1 VSTTVKVI
9 GGPELTAR
17 LANTEARV
25 RLISAD
31 IDAELAMM
39 WGVVVPLTPVGVT
52 SALRGHW
59 IADPVS
65 IEGTSIIG
73 VLGNPE
79 SYADVME
86 DGRRAGAPPP
96 PSDAIALWVER
107 KMGPD
112 VSPFVVARSIGRKGI
127 KGRKMLA
134 TAEATTLPAREQIRA
149 ATFSRL
155 LEESG

>member
-1 VSTTVKVI
+1 MSTTVRVI
-9 GGPELTAR
+9 GGPELTHR
-17 LANTEARV
+17 LANTPARL
-25 RLISAD
+25 RLIAAD
-31 IDAELAMM
+31 IDAELALM
-39 WGVVVPLTPVGVT
+39 WSTVVPLTPVGVT

-65 IEGTSIIG
+65 VSGGQIVG

-96 PSDAIALWVER
+96 PVDAIALWVER
-107 KMGPD
+107 KLGPD
-112 VSPFVVARSIGRKGI
+112 VSPFVVARSIGAKGI
-127 KGRKMLA
+127 TGKKMLSK
-134 TAEATTLPAREQIRA
+134 AEAATLPAREQIRA